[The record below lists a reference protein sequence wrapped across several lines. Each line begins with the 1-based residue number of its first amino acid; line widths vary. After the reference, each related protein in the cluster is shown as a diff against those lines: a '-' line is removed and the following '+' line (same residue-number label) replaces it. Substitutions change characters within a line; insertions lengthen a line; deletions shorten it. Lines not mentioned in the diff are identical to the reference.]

1 MLSLFFQIPHESNTG
16 GLSNETMALGWGVVL
31 VMELTVGILIPF
43 VEEVIFRRFLFDWFQ
58 FYFPKWFCC
67 KV

>member
-1 MLSLFFQIPHESNTG
+1 MLSLFFQISHESNTG

-43 VEEVIFRRFLFDWFQ
+43 VEEVILEGFYLIGFNSIFLNGLLH
-58 FYFPKWFCC
+58 
-67 KV
+67 V